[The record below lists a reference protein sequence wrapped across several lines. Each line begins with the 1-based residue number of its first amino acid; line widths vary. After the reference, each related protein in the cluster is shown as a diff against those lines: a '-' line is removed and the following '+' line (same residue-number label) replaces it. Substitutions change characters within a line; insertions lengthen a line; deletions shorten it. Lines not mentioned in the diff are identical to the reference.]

1 MHTKLWPETATE
13 AAAVE
18 MEVGDASSGFKKKTF
33 NSTYML
39 IVINRHKKARD

>member
-18 MEVGDASSGFKKKTF
+18 IEVGDASSGLKKPFTV
-33 NSTYML
+33 L
-39 IVINRHKKARD
+39 IC